1 MDQREFLRQMEE
13 LVDFGR
19 TKENLLTKQ
28 EIADYCSD
36 WNLTEEQMPFV
47 YAYLKEHRIEVEGYR
62 APVEKTE
69 EEAVEKSEKDS
80 KYLRLYKEELCQLK
94 RYEEEEL
101 VRLLE
106 QLRRGEEEVISSVI
120 EAHLHRV
127 MQLADK
133 YRGRGVPVE
142 DLIQEGNL
150 GLMIAVEKFNPD
162 LGYRFSTYASWW
174 IKQAMFK
181 AISEQSHC
189 MKIPVYIQETLSK
202 FSKVKA
208 EMERAYN
215 CQVTNKDVAQKMNL
229 EPEKVDTYLSAYTT
243 TVSIEGSFDAK
254 NGSELNVADVLEDE
268 TTSVEASIQYEE
280 LKKEIANVVST
291 LKEREQSVIKMRFG
305 LENFARTTLEDIG
318 KMFGVTKECIRQTE
332 MRALNKLRG
341 CSSLNCYAD

>member
-1 MDQREFLRQMEE
+1 MKDQVIRMKSTTNPARSGFIS
-13 LVDFGR
+13 F
-19 TKENLLTKQ
+19 N
-28 EIADYCSD
+28 
-36 WNLTEEQMPFV
+36 TEEMG
-47 YAYLKEHRIEVEGYR
+47 AYLKKVNSYKSLDSAE
-62 APVEKTE
+62 EKE
-69 EEAVEKSEKDS
+69 IARKAKNGDKEAKKILVQSNLKLVLTIARKAIHVS
-80 KYLRLYKEELCQLK
+80 KLPM
-94 RYEEEEL
+94 
-101 VRLLE
+101 V
-106 QLRRGEEEVISSVI
+106 
-120 EAHLHRV
+120 
-127 MQLADK
+127 
-133 YRGRGVPVE
+133 

-318 KMFGVTKECIRQTE
+318 QMFGVTKECIRQTE

>member
-1 MDQREFLRQMEE
+1 MKDQVIRMKSTTNPARSGVISF
-13 LVDFGR
+13 
-19 TKENLLTKQ
+19 N
-28 EIADYCSD
+28 
-36 WNLTEEQMPFV
+36 TEEMG
-47 YAYLKEHRIEVEGYR
+47 AYLKKVNSYKSLDSAE
-62 APVEKTE
+62 EKE
-69 EEAVEKSEKDS
+69 IARKAKNGDKEAKKILVQSNLKLVLTIARNAIHVS
-80 KYLRLYKEELCQLK
+80 KLPM
-94 RYEEEEL
+94 
-101 VRLLE
+101 V
-106 QLRRGEEEVISSVI
+106 
-120 EAHLHRV
+120 
-127 MQLADK
+127 
-133 YRGRGVPVE
+133 

-243 TVSIEGSFDAK
+243 TISIEGSFDAK